1 MTTKQHA
8 GTANSPSR
16 TEASKRIFLNLFLLT
31 VGSCICAVGINA
43 ILVPQKF
50 ISGGIIGIAL
60 VLHYLIPGLSLGL
73 TYFLLNI
80 PLILLGW
87 FSVSRKF
94 VYYSCFGMAIFSVAT
109 ALINPSPIPIDNPI
123 LAAVLAGIICGAG
136 GGLILRSR
144 GSAGGIDILAVYLN
158 RKWSIRIGLTSFLA
172 NALVLACGGFYFGV
186 EQALYSLVTVYSSSK
201 VLDYVLTGFN
211 QRKSIYIISDHS
223 QEIADQIL
231 GRLHR
236 GVTFLKGV
244 GGYSGSEKRIIFC
257 IITMVELSKMKEI
270 VFDIDPEAFVV
281 VNDTLEVLGK
291 RHGQINANE

>member
-1 MTTKQHA
+1 MTTIQRTDTTNKA
-8 GTANSPSR
+8 SR
-16 TEASKRIFLNLFLLT
+16 SETLKRILLNLFLLT
-31 VGSCICAVGINA
+31 VGSCIFAVGINA

-60 VLHYLIPGLSLGL
+60 VLHYLVPGLSLGL

-94 VYYSCFGMAIFSVAT
+94 VYYSCFGMAVFSVAT
-109 ALINPSPIPIDNPI
+109 ALILPPPIPIGNPI

-158 RKWSIRIGLTSFLA
+158 RKWSIRIGITSFLA
-172 NALVLACGGFYFGV
+172 NALVLAGGGFYFGV
-186 EQALYSLVTVYSSSK
+186 EQALYSLVAVYASSK

-211 QRKSIYIISDHS
+211 QRKSIYIISEHS

-244 GGYSGSEKRIIFC
+244 GGYSGSEKKIIFC
-257 IITMVELSKMKEI
+257 IITMIELSKMKEI

-291 RHGQINANE
+291 RHGQINAN